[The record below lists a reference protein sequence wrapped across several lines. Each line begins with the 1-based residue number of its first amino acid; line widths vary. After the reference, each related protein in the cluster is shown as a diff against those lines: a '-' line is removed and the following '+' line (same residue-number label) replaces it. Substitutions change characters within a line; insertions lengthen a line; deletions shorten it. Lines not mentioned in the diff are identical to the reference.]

1 MKKQLLFTFLISIL
15 TITIAFS
22 QVTTSKVEGIV
33 MDETG
38 EGLFGANVI
47 VTHEPTGTI
56 SGAMTLESGRFFI
69 PNLRVGGPY
78 NVVISFVGYKTVE
91 YTDVYLNLGEA
102 FDLKV
107 QLVGESEQLSEV
119 LITGS
124 KSTTFNS
131 NRTGA
136 ETSVGRKE
144 LTKLPSIS
152 RSASDFTR
160 LDPSASGGSFGGRND
175 QYNNF
180 TLDGSIFNNPF
191 GLDAATPGGQTS
203 AQPISLDAIEQISVS
218 TAPYDVTQ
226 SGFTGASVNAVT
238 KSGTNKVSGTMYGY
252 FRNQDLTGS
261 KIKGDKIFVPKLE
274 QYQFGVSVG
283 APIIKNKLFVFANF
297 EKDDRTDLGQSWL
310 PNTGSGAINES
321 RVSEQDLMDVQSGL
335 KSIGYDTG
343 AYEGFTHSSASVK
356 GILKLDWNIN
366 TDHRLSFVYNFLDA
380 SQDKTAHPTA
390 LGFRGPNSQILQFEN
405 SGYEINNKINSYLL
419 ELNSTF
425 SDHITNKFQAG
436 YTHFDDFR
444 TPKSAPMPAFRI
456 QDGAGA
462 NYIVAGHEPF
472 SINNKLDQK
481 VFQVTNNL
489 NISAGDHLFTVGF
502 SFEKFMFD
510 NSFNLGTYGY
520 GDSRGYVGAFF
531 GDFADMDAFNTGISN
546 GLLADAMA
554 AAQNTFDT
562 NNANDSWALAETNV
576 GQVAFYLQDDWNVTQ
591 NFKLALGVRLDKP
604 LYFNS
609 SEKAQEVIDAPGN
622 FYDPT
627 IPYTDPSTGE
637 TVYFDS
643 TQMPNNNV
651 LFSPRVGFNWDVNN
665 DKTLQVRGGTGIFT
679 GRFPFVW
686 LGNQIA
692 NPNVWFYQVVDPDFK
707 WPQVWRSSLGAD
719 YKFEN
724 GLVLTGD
731 LSYTKDINGAHVQNW
746 GLSTPSSSLSGVDNR
761 AVYAEVDKGN
771 NAYVFTNTDK
781 GSAFNGTIKAQKSF
795 DNQLYFSVAY
805 NYLNSM
811 DVNSIEAEITGD
823 AFDFNPVVGDAN
835 EDVLGHSK
843 YGDKHRFIAVASK
856 SWRYGDNDKW
866 GTSIA
871 GFIEYAQGG
880 RFNYTYAGDINND
893 GSGLNDLL
901 YIPTASELASM
912 QFSGSA
918 SEQSSQRAAFESFI
932 QQDSYLN
939 DNRGDY
945 MERYAAISPWRSRWD
960 VKIIQDLVVA
970 GDNKI
975 EFSIDILN
983 IGNMISS
990 DWGLM
995 QQPNAVQPVGV
1006 SVDASGVPTYS
1017 FNPDLTETYV
1027 YDASLASRWQVQF
1040 GLRYSF

>member
-1 MKKQLLFTFLISIL
+1 MNKKLFFAFLVTML
-15 TITIAFS
+15 TAFTGFS
-22 QVTTSKVEGIV
+22 QVTTSKIEGLV

-38 EGLFGANVI
+38 EGLFGANIV

-56 SGAMTLESGRFFI
+56 SGGMTLESGRFFI

-78 NVVISFVGYKTVE
+78 KVSISYVGYRTID
-91 YTDVYLNLGEA
+91 YTDVYLELGKA

-107 QLVGESEQLSEV
+107 QLVGESEQLQEV
-119 LITGS
+119 LITGNT
-124 KSTTFNS
+124 STTFNS

-136 ETSVGRKE
+136 ETSVGRRE
-144 LTKLPSIS
+144 LTKLPTIS

-191 GLDAATPGGQTS
+191 GLDAATPGGQTN

-226 SGFTGASVNAVT
+226 SGFTGAAVNAVT
-238 KSGTNKVSGTMYGY
+238 KSGTNKVAGTVYGFY
-252 FRNQDLTGS
+252 RNQDLTGN

-274 QYQFGVSVG
+274 QYQFGFSVG
-283 APIIKNKLFVFANF
+283 APIVKNKLFVFVNF

-321 RVSEQDLMDVQSGL
+321 RVLESDLMAVQSGL
-335 KSIGYDTG
+335 ASIGYDTG
-343 AYEGFTHSSASVK
+343 AYEGFTHSSSSIK
-356 GILKLDWNIN
+356 GLLKLDWNIN
-366 TDHRLSFVYNFLDA
+366 QNNRLSFVYNFLDA

-419 ELNSTF
+419 ELNSTL
-425 SDHITNKFQAG
+425 DDQVTNKLQIG

-444 TPKSAPMPAFRI
+444 DPKSSPMPAFRI

-462 NYIVAGHEPF
+462 NYIVSGHEPF

-481 VFQVTNNL
+481 VFQFTDNL
-489 NISAGDHLFTVGF
+489 NISTGNHLFTIGF

-510 NSFNLGTYGY
+510 NSFNLGAYGY
-520 GDSRGYVGAFF
+520 GDDRGYVGAFF
-531 GDFADMDAFNTGISN
+531 GDFADMNAFNTAISN
-546 GLLADAMA
+546 GFLSDAMA
-554 AAQNTFDT
+554 AAEATYADK
-562 NNANDSWALAETNV
+562 NANDSWALAETNV
-576 GQVAFYLQDDWNVTQ
+576 GQLGFYLQDDWNVSQ
-591 NFKLALGVRLDKP
+591 DFKLSLGIRFDKP
-604 LYFNS
+604 LYFDS
-609 SEKAQEVIDAPGN
+609 SEKAQDVIDTPGN
-622 FYDPT
+622 LYLPE
-627 IPYTDPSTGE
+627 IPYTDPSNGE

-643 TQMPNNNV
+643 TQMPTNKL
-651 LFSPRVGFNWDVNN
+651 LFSPRVGFNWDVNG
-665 DKTLQVRGGTGIFT
+665 DKQLQLRGGTGIFT

-707 WPQVWRSSLGAD
+707 WPQIWRSSLGAD
-719 YKFEN
+719 YRFEN
-724 GLVLTGD
+724 DIILTGD
-731 LSYTKDINGAHVQNW
+731 LSYTKDIHGAHVQNW
-746 GLSTPSSSLSGVDNR
+746 GLSTPSLNLNGVDNR
-761 AVYAEVDKGN
+761 AMYAPEDKGN

-781 GSAFNGTIKAQKSF
+781 GSAFNGTIKAQKTF
-795 DNQLYFSVAY
+795 KNQFYVSVAY
-805 NYLNSM
+805 NYLNAK

-835 EDVLGHSK
+835 EDVLGFSK
-843 YGDKHRFIAVASK
+843 YGDRNRIIAVASK
-856 SWRYGDNDKW
+856 SWRYGNDDKW

-893 GSGLNDLL
+893 GSFGNDLI
-901 YIPTASELASM
+901 YIPTASELSQM
-912 QFSGSA
+912 QFTGA
-918 SEQSSQRAAFESFI
+918 GQAEAFENFI
-932 QQDSYLN
+932 QQDDYLN
-939 DNRGDY
+939 SNRGDY

-960 VKIIQDLVVA
+960 VKILQDLVVA
-970 GDNKI
+970 GDNTV

-990 DWGLM
+990 DWGLV
-995 QQPNAVQPVGV
+995 QQPNAVQPLGV
-1006 SVDASGVPTYS
+1006 TVDGTGTPTYT
-1017 FNPDLTETYV
+1017 FNPDLTNTFV
-1027 YDASLASRWQVQF
+1027 YDSSLASRWQVQF